1 MRTTLWEQRR
11 RRSASRQMRCAS
23 RKPGRSLLCSSR
35 AAGRA
40 RELALPSQRTV
51 RVAVTVGTCSF
62 SPPTVMHLRLLEEAK
77 NFVSAR
83 CPRPYLRRDRAHSKH
98 IFATSWL
105 TAATSATR
113 SDVRRCR
120 WRRTRAMMGSADSSR
135 RFARVFFSQRA
146 QTSAR
151 AHTHYT
157 THTHAR
163 RHARTIAR
171 SNSWVLTA
179 ATSAPG
185 LRSRLPCLHQG
196 WAHASHICTGTGLTP
211 STSAPGLGAPVPTSA
226 PGLVP

>member
-1 MRTTLWEQRR
+1 LQCGRQLYDMHRMLQKRQPPLASFRAATSVAWEELCLWRHERLAAVRLLPQVCIGRRLVGRTCGRPISCAGTPREERSWVALYALRMRTTLWDRCG
-11 RRSASRQMRCAS
+11 RRSASRQISCAS
-23 RKPGRSLLCSSR
+23 RKPGRSPLCSSR

-83 CPRPYLRRDRAHSKH
+83 CPRPYLRRDRAHSQR

-120 WRRTRAMMGSADSSR
+120 WRRTRAMM
-135 RFARVFFSQRA
+135 
-146 QTSAR
+146 
-151 AHTHYT
+151 
-157 THTHAR
+157 
-163 RHARTIAR
+163 
-171 SNSWVLTA
+171 
-179 ATSAPG
+179 
-185 LRSRLPCLHQG
+185 
-196 WAHASHICTGTGLTP
+196 
-211 STSAPGLGAPVPTSA
+211 
-226 PGLVP
+226 